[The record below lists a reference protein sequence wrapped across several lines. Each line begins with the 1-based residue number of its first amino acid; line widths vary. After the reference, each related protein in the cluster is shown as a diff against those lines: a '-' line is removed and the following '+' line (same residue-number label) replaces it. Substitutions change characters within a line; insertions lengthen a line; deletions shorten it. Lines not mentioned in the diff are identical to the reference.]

1 MVAFFIHPEV
11 VRRLRGGFFA
21 GPPTVSGPAAFVV
34 VSFRLGHFKQVPGVI
49 WTVSERYLV

>member
-49 WTVSERYLV
+49 QTVDN